1 MGRAVAMY
9 QWLRSVGHGRPT
21 RSGESV
27 LVVNYLVLH
36 KAVGWLGTSL
46 PIVLLVAN
54 PIALRL
60 EHSSCGWLPSSVS
73 GYYYSPVRNIFVGAL
88 CALGLFLIAYVGS
101 DLGDRVITDLA
112 GVFAVGVAF
121 FPTTPTVAS
130 PPSATCETVAQLS
143 TRQHFIGDIHVVSS
157 GLFFLFLAWMAI
169 RFSTDSPQPTPQEQR
184 RNRIYVI
191 CAIVIVAIVAAAII
205 TNFLPAADR
214 PSFPWLFLYEA
225 VGIFAFGVSWF
236 VQGQALADV
245 LKDPPGWLVE
255 PVAQP

>member
-9 QWLRSVGHGRPT
+9 QWLRSVGQGRPT

-73 GYYYSPVRNIFVGAL
+73 GYYYSPVRNIFAGAL
-88 CALGLFLIAYVGS
+88 CALGLFLIAYVGA

-130 PPSATCETVAQLS
+130 PPSAACQTVAQLS
-143 TRQHFIGDIHVVSS
+143 TRQQVIGDIHAGSAVLMFV
-157 GLFFLFLAWMAI
+157 FLAWMAI
-169 RFSTDSPQPTPQEQR
+169 RFITDSAQPTPQEVR
-184 RNRIYVI
+184 RNLIYRI
-191 CAIVIVAIVAAAII
+191 CAIVIVVCVAAAAI
-205 TNFLPAADR
+205 TNFLPVSDR
-214 PSFPWLFLYEA
+214 PHFAYLFLFEA
-225 VGIFAFGVSWF
+225 VAIFAFGASWF
-236 VQGQALADV
+236 VQGQTLIGA
-245 LKDPPGWLVE
+245 LKDPPGSVVV